1 MIGTIHY
8 GVHKSKLFAYH
19 NYIFTCDIGV
29 IKRRPST
36 NYTIQGDQF
45 KDHLLVCYI
54 SATIKFTGGHCF
66 VRLFTISFLYALI
79 SVSCSHKK
87 SPWSEFRL
95 SYILFFVTK
104 SLTNHFY
111 FYCLS
116 IRFTGIYILFLQPLL
131 IIYN

>member
-19 NYIFTCDIGV
+19 NYIFTVTSELSKEDHQPI
-29 IKRRPST
+29 ILYKETDSK
-36 NYTIQGDQF
+36 TICLFAISQPQYNSLVGIVLFVCLQF
-45 KDHLLVCYI
+45 
-54 SATIKFTGGHCF
+54 
-66 VRLFTISFLYALI
+66 SFLCALI

-95 SYILFFVTK
+95 SYILFFVMK

>member
-19 NYIFTCDIGV
+19 NYIFTVTSELSKEDHQPI
-29 IKRRPST
+29 ILYKETDSK
-36 NYTIQGDQF
+36 TICLFAISQPQYNSLVGIVLFVCLQF
-45 KDHLLVCYI
+45 
-54 SATIKFTGGHCF
+54 
-66 VRLFTISFLYALI
+66 SFLCALI
-79 SVSCSHKK
+79 SVSCSHKNHHGQN
-87 SPWSEFRL
+87 SGYHTF
-95 SYILFFVTK
+95 FFVMK

>member
-54 SATIKFTGGHCF
+54 SATIQFTGGHCF
-66 VRLFTISFLYALI
+66 VRLFTFFLYALI
-79 SVSCSHKK
+79 SVSCSHKNHHGQN
-87 SPWSEFRL
+87 SGYHTF
-95 SYILFFVTK
+95 FFVMK

-116 IRFTGIYILFLQPLL
+116 IRFTGIYILFLQPLFNN
-131 IIYN
+131 I